1 MCEHGRFTDPEI
13 EALCVEI
20 VRAQKEEIAHMREI
34 LARY

>member
-1 MCEHGRFTDPEI
+1 VRARAFHLPEI

-20 VRAQKEEIAHMREI
+20 VRAQKEEIAQMREI